1 MSAFV
6 CILDRSGAALDR
18 DDLLRLTAPLDVYGG
33 ELASLCRGPVGI
45 AIRHPPGPS
54 SAERHGPLVDP
65 ESGRVVAVAGRFGL
79 LDAGAR
85 PATSVEP
92 AAFALQA
99 SARPIGDLL
108 ARVAGAFVLVV
119 AEPAHATLSV
129 VRDHLGAIKLYYY
142 LDPRWLIAAS
152 EPAAILRH
160 PAVSDELDQSAA
172 ARFLG
177 FRFPPGDRS
186 FFRRIREL
194 PAGHRL
200 HVTGGAARSERCWRL
215 RRLRPERGRS
225 REEVRA
231 DFLARL
237 EQSVR
242 LETAG
247 LEPRRI
253 ALSLGGG
260 LDSSALAALAPRGIR
275 AFSWTFEE
283 TPPHDERPNVEA
295 LSQHLDLAVRWVQ
308 GDGHHP
314 LCEGFTD
321 RFVHP
326 GSPYVN
332 AFASIKAELYRAA
345 RAEGCTRVMV
355 GDAGDVLYAA
365 QEYWLRD
372 VLLGARAG
380 AVGSLVATL
389 RAARQGSVPARA
401 ALRRL
406 LPVELVG
413 GVLGGGLLGGAARP
427 RPRWLTPWARSL
439 LPREG
444 VSPIVPATPRRRR
457 YELAAGARNAEIESE
472 EQRLFARCGV
482 ERSNPFW
489 FWPLLEMVL
498 GLSADWSYRDGRTKV
513 LSREAFTTLLPQRVV
528 ESPRVGLLGD
538 LFLRGIDANRAWIR
552 DEVLRRPRSDWRRY
566 VDPGFLEPALSAGGA
581 VRFEHTI
588 LWRVI
593 SYELWQRRLIA
604 GG

>member
-18 DDLLRLTAPLDVYGG
+18 GDLLRLAAPLDVYGG
-33 ELASLCRGPVGI
+33 ELSSLCRGPVGI
-45 AIRHPPGPS
+45 AIRHLPGPS
-54 SAERHGPLVDP
+54 CGERHGPLVDP
-65 ESGRVVAVAGRFGL
+65 GSGRVVAVAGRFGP

-85 PATSVEP
+85 PATGFQP

-99 SARPIGDLL
+99 SAQPIGGLL
-108 ARVAGAFVLVV
+108 ARIAGAFVLVT

-129 VRDHLGAIKLYYY
+129 ARDHLGALKLYYH

-160 PAVSDELDQSAA
+160 RAVSDELDESAA

-177 FRFPPGDRS
+177 FRFPPGERS
-186 FFRRIREL
+186 FFRRIHEL

-200 HVTGGAARSERCWRL
+200 HVTAGAARSERFWRL

-231 DFLARL
+231 EFLARL
-237 EQSVR
+237 EQSVG

-283 TPPHDERPNVEA
+283 TPPQDERPNVEA
-295 LSQHLDLAVRWVQ
+295 LSEHLDLAVRWVR

-332 AFASIKAELYRAA
+332 AFASLKAELYRAA

-389 RAARQGSVPARA
+389 RAARRGSVPARA

-406 LPVELVG
+406 LPVDLLRG
-413 GVLGGGLLGGAARP
+413 GARP
-427 RPRWLTPWARSL
+427 RPRWLTPWAQGRLS
-439 LPREG
+439 REG
-444 VSPIVPATPRRRR
+444 VSPIVPATLRRRR
-457 YELAAGARNAEIESE
+457 YELAAGARNAELESE

-513 LSREAFTTLLPQRVV
+513 LSREAFAGLLPQRVLD
-528 ESPRVGLLGD
+528 SGRVGLLGD
-538 LFLRGIDANRAWIR
+538 LFLRGIDVNRPWIR
-552 DEVLRRPRSDWRRY
+552 AEVFRHPRSDWQRY
-566 VDPGFLEPALSAGGA
+566 VDPGFLEPVLSAAGGI
-581 VRFEHTI
+581 RFEHTI